1 MRSGMHGQSPQ
12 NRLKTDPKS
21 VRLHAVQGRTSDRFN
36 DPAKTQ
42 PDRRPRIPS
51 IINNV
56 KKPGRRLYTSAQ
68 FRREDARGTRFAP
81 QTISC
86 WKPRPTAFVAEKG
99 L

>member
-56 KKPGRRLYTSAQ
+56 KKPGRRFRLATSSRPPRLAV
-68 FRREDARGTRFAP
+68 FAP
-81 QTISC
+81 ARWRVI
-86 WKPRPTAFVAEKG
+86 
-99 L
+99 